1 MQFGKCPSSKS
12 SCVGGY
18 RHNLVPLGPNLWFPK
33 AALSQ
38 RRNLLFTAQG
48 ADIYVWVPRG
58 SQQLLGSQPEMIIH
72 PVLNQPLAG
81 GYIQPSSPHTINH
94 IIVDDL
100 GVHEVLLLATDSG
113 NVTGY
118 NVEAIFSAIK
128 HSVEFGHTRPFDG
141 GEVRPFFAEN
151 VYESAW
157 GLATH
162 KFARLI
168 AVSSN
173 TGVITVFAFA
183 MVGEEPED
191 EIGFGVPKTSREEE
205 SGELGQNW
213 VSIVNEKQMNELK
226 EHTPHHRKNNLR
238 INYVGHY
245 HNIPCVSFAN
255 FDLDPN
261 GMWMVST
268 DITNKVLVWKVWES
282 IDYLETPIEGG
293 INGAMGW
300 FVLPIDPRRVQRHS
314 SKLDACG
321 GELEI
326 DELGAQVILQ
336 APDMADSELDRSQT
350 ICQVSNPLDPLADDV
365 FSSDC
370 LVYSKPTRRSLSQTS
385 STGPP
390 VCPGSANVRHSH
402 PECSFEGGHAAESEI
417 PDISSLRVIEGIS
430 DLIEEAQGHLNPA
443 MGVDPSSKLE
453 DTWLKLEEGI
463 PLHRKPGMNIK
474 PWHLDIN
481 TSCSTQSY
489 IFPCSPIHRPRYH
502 FNLLPM

>member
-1 MQFGKCPSSKS
+1 MVF
-12 SCVGGY
+12 
-18 RHNLVPLGPNLWFPK
+18 K

-48 ADIYVWVPRG
+48 ADIYVWIPKG

-72 PVLNQPLAG
+72 PVLNQPQAG
-81 GYIQPSSPHTINH
+81 GYIQLSSPHKINH

-100 GVHEVLLLATDSG
+100 GVDEVLLLATDSG

-128 HSVEFGHTRPFDG
+128 HSVEFEHTRPFDG

-183 MVGEEPED
+183 MVDEEPAD
-191 EIGFGVPKTSREEE
+191 EMGFGVLKTSHVEE

-226 EHTPHHRKNNLR
+226 EHAPYHRKYNLR
-238 INYVGHY
+238 INYIGHR

-268 DITNKVLVWKVWES
+268 DIANQVLVWKIWES
-282 IDYLETPIEGG
+282 INHLDAPIEGG
-293 INGAMGW
+293 ITGSMGW

-321 GELEI
+321 
-326 DELGAQVILQ
+326 DELDIEHLGDHLALQ
-336 APDMADSELDRSQT
+336 LPAMADNELDRSET
-350 ICQVSNPLDPLADDV
+350 VREVSKPLEPLADDV

-370 LVYSKPTRRSLSQTS
+370 LVYPKPTRRLSGQTS
-385 STGPP
+385 STGPSP
-390 VCPGSANVRHSH
+390 GLPGSANLQYPH
-402 PECSFEGGHAAESEI
+402 PECSSEAGHATESEM
-417 PDISSLRVIEGIS
+417 PNISSLRVTEGIS
-430 DLIEEAQGHLNPA
+430 DLIEEAHGHLNPA
-443 MGVDPSSKLE
+443 EGVDPSSKLE
-453 DTWLKLEEGI
+453 DTRLKLLESI
-463 PLHRKPGMNIK
+463 PLHRKPDTNIK
-474 PWHLDIN
+474 AWHLDTKI
-481 TSCSTQSY
+481 SCSTQSH
-489 IFPCSPIHRPRYH
+489 ILPRSPIHRPRYH
-502 FNLLPM
+502 FNLLPMRLRILHHHRSTIF